1 MHILMINKICGE
13 AMKKMRML
21 STATQGAIIL
31 FAFLVALLPWGC
43 QASVQQ
49 AQGKPALDV
58 PYEPTS
64 NTITQ
69 EMLRIANVTSA
80 DVVYDL
86 GCGDGRIVIMAA
98 KERKA
103 RGVGVDLDPAR
114 IRESKENAKSAG
126 VTHLVQFIEQNL
138 FDTNIS
144 DATVMMLYLWPEV
157 NLKLRPKLLRE
168 LRPGTRIVSHSH
180 TMGDWKPESETKV
193 EGHYLYFFIVPANST
208 GTWRLT
214 GPDLNNPASLR
225 LTQKFQMIQGSMSS
239 GPGAYPVMNGRLKG
253 NSIRFVIER
262 MVQGVKEI
270 RLFEGNIS
278 GNVIVGTVKNQMG
291 NTVSAWK
298 AIRDAATA
306 VPIAE

>member
-1 MHILMINKICGE
+1 MLRT
-13 AMKKMRML
+13 AM
-21 STATQGAIIL
+21 QGAIIL
-31 FAFLVALLPWGC
+31 FALLAVLSPWGC
-43 QASVQQ
+43 KASGQQ

-69 EMLRIANVTSA
+69 EMLRIANVTSS
-80 DVVYDL
+80 DMVYDL

-114 IRESKENAKSAG
+114 IRESKENARSAG
-126 VTHLVQFIEQNL
+126 VAHLIRFVEQNL
-138 FDTNIS
+138 FDANIS
-144 DATVMMLYLWPEV
+144 DATVVMLYLWPEV

-180 TMGDWKPESETKV
+180 TMGDWKPDAVATV
-193 EGHYLYFFIVPANST
+193 EKHNLYFFIVPANST
-208 GTWRLT
+208 GTWRST
-214 GPDLNNPASLR
+214 GFYPNSASLR
-225 LTQKFQMIQGSMSS
+225 LTQKFQMVQGTMSS
-239 GPGAYPVMNGRLKG
+239 GPGTYPVMNGRLKG
-253 NSIRFVIER
+253 SYIRFATER

-278 GNVIVGTVKNQMG
+278 DNTIKGTIKDRAG